1 MKKAVAYY
9 RVSSKRQGKSGLGLD
24 AQRKAVRDFAAMA
37 KMTIVAEFMEVES
50 GKKNDRPVLSLV
62 LAACGKHD
70 ATLLIAKLDRLA
82 RRLIFIATLMESSVR
97 FISVDK
103 PHADEYELHI
113 DAANAQRES
122 KLISQRTKEA
132 LQAAKRRG
140 IKLGTSVKGLLRAR
154 RRKYKLFAKKLK
166 PTIKRFQ
173 KMGFT
178 SVRALVKILNDK
190 KIKTVTGGSTKWHVS
205 TVHKLL
211 KQL

>member
-1 MKKAVAYY
+1 MQKAVAYY

-24 AQRKAVRDFAAMA
+24 AQRKAVRDFAAYR
-37 KMTIVAEFMEVES
+37 KIKIIAEFTEVES
-50 GKKNDRPVLSLV
+50 GKKDNIPGLSNVLD
-62 LAACGKHD
+62 ACKEHN

-82 RRLIFIATLMESSVR
+82 RRLIFIATLMESSIR

-122 KLISQRTKEA
+122 KIISQRTRDA

-140 IKLGTSVKGLLRAR
+140 IKLGTAVKWLLKKKRLE
-154 RRKYKLFAKKLK
+154 YKAFAKQLRPK
-166 PTIKRFQ
+166 IKGFQ

-178 SVRALVKILNDK
+178 SVRALAKVLNDK
-190 KIKTVTGGSTKWHVS
+190 KIKTFTGGNSRWHIS
-205 TVHKLL
+205 TVHRLL
-211 KQL
+211 KEL